1 MNATLFTKGIAV
13 PSHEY
18 EATSQTRVCSTRSQG
33 WISLFQTSEGG
44 SSVRMKDEAMGIS
57 GIRISGSV
65 RMRVVSR
72 VGVVRSVA
80 IFVAAAEESRW
91 DSVRSCGACEAMAN
105 EYAWSGAERD
115 GGSAA
120 TGTLQARG
128 TLAPGCVC
136 DASSS
141 VDKVG
146 AVGPGGD
153 GVADGVADDVVVA
166 VLVGGEDDEL
176 RTLR

>member
-1 MNATLFTKGIAV
+1 
-13 PSHEY
+13 
-18 EATSQTRVCSTRSQG
+18 
-33 WISLFQTSEGG
+33 
-44 SSVRMKDEAMGIS
+44 MGIS
-57 GIRISGSV
+57 GMRISGSV
-65 RMRVVSR
+65 RMRVVSGL
-72 VGVVRSVA
+72 GVIRPVA

-91 DSVRSCGACEAMAN
+91 DSVRSCGACEAMAD
-105 EYAWSGAERD
+105 EYAGSGPERD

-128 TLAPGCVC
+128 TLAPGCAC

-141 VDKVG
+141 VSKVG

-176 RTLR
+176 GTLR